1 MSSIFTREEKN
12 GSYRMIFN
20 LKQLKNHVEYE
31 HFKMESLQSIL
42 NIIRPN
48 YRMARVD
55 LKDAFYT
62 VPIHPDHQK
71 FLKFKWEE
79 HCYSFRVMPSG
90 YSEAMRVFKPPFSI
104 LSSHGYLYVIFSD
117 DSYLQGHTFSTC
129 EDNVNTAVDVLQFL
143 GFTIHPEKSVLVP
156 TQEIEFLGF
165 VLNSVEMKIKLIDC
179 KPGKIILK
187 IKKLLKKNKPSEI

>member
-1 MSSIFTREEKN
+1 MSSIFTREKRDS
-12 GSYRMIFN
+12 SYRMILN
-20 LKQLKNHVEYE
+20 LKQLNNHIEYE
-31 HFKMESLQSIL
+31 HFKMESLQTVL

-48 YRMARVD
+48 FRMARVD

-62 VPIHPDHQK
+62 VPIHPDHRK

-90 YSEAMRVFKPPFSI
+90 YSEVMRVFKPPFSI
-104 LSSHGYLYVIFSD
+104 LRSYGYLSVIFFD